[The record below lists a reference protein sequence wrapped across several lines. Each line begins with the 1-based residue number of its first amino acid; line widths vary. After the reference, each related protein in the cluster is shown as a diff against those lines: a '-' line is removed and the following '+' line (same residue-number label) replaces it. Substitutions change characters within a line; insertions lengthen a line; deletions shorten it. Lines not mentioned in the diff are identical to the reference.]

1 MSTSFHYKG
10 RLKGA
15 TFLPKLIEEVEDIC
29 NILKWKY
36 DVYESE
42 YKDGEFAFPPDDI
55 DYGIVFTPQNSE
67 PVSFIFDSEG
77 RLYNPWLKEL
87 LKSNEEGN
95 VKIITVKLNL
105 NDENP
110 QPEISEGSDKYDAE
124 QMIYNISV
132 KTFFEEPEG
141 LVKLMEF
148 LRYISDKYL
157 TDFNLEDESQY
168 WNTQNIENISSRIE
182 EINSFME
189 TFQDMIQNERIE
201 SSEDFIAFIKK
212 MTKMLKPP
220 TNEKDGEATQ

>member
-10 RLKGA
+10 RLKNA
-15 TFLPKLIEEVEDIC
+15 SLLPNLIEEVEDIC

-36 DVYESE
+36 DVFETE
-42 YKDGEFAFPPDDI
+42 YPDGEFAFPPDDI

-87 LKSNEEGN
+87 LKNNEEGN

-110 QPEISEGSDKYDAE
+110 RPEISEGSDKYDAE

-132 KTFFEEPEG
+132 KTFFEDPEG

-148 LRYISDKYL
+148 LRYISDKYF

-168 WNTQNIENISSRIE
+168 WNTQNIENISSRLD
-182 EINSFME
+182 EIHNFME
-189 TFQDMIQNERIE
+189 TFHDMIQQERIE

-212 MTKMLKPP
+212 MSKMLKPP
-220 TNEKDGEATQ
+220 LGDEGKESE